1 MVEKYFGGTLPAE
14 RAAGEFDES
23 LISLVSGLRDRVD
36 AQMEKFQF
44 QNALEEI
51 FKCIQRA
58 NKYIDE
64 TMPWALAKDEA
75 NKARLATVMY
85 NLLETIRICATLLL
99 PFIPASC
106 EKIFAQIG
114 ASADVQ
120 VWDTANV
127 WGKLS
132 QTVTVHKG
140 DAIFPR
146 VDAEKAPQSSKSS
159 IRSSS
164 RACFPRWRLSRI
176 LPKRSTLTRS
186 ASLIFGL

>member
-1 MVEKYFGGTLPAE
+1 
-14 RAAGEFDES
+14 
-23 LISLVSGLRDRVD
+23 
-36 AQMEKFQF
+36 
-44 QNALEEI
+44 
-51 FKCIQRA
+51 
-58 NKYIDE
+58 
-64 TMPWALAKDEA
+64 
-75 NKARLATVMY
+75 MY

-146 VDAEKAPQSSKSS
+146 VDAEKALAKLEELHQEQLKSLLPALGG
-159 IRSSS
+159 
-164 RACFPRWRLSRI
+164 RAVSYRKGRF
-176 LPKRSTLTRS
+176 
-186 ASLIFGL
+186 